1 MSSFRQPSFLS
12 PDDEPRNRVRCPVHG
27 FIHYSDRERQ
37 IIGSKLFSADGSNP
51 AISGHRKTGHFW
63 RPETGVEF
71 YLIGSCVRKVV
82 WTLVRQLRGP
92 HLSTCA

>member
-1 MSSFRQPSFLS
+1 MNHDPGFHLS
-12 PDDEPRNRVRCPVHG
+12 CDQYLSKGWGPPQSVAQA
-27 FIHYSDRERQ
+27 RER
-37 IIGSKLFSADGSNP
+37 GELPSADGSNP